1 MQGGLNRGGLI
12 KLDVIC
18 ILEIHKETKISKHWR
33 LWMIVR
39 LIIEYLLFDVIKSDW
54 QRLELEQYVDG
65 KKVRLKKDNANN
77 LNKK

>member
-1 MQGGLNRGGLI
+1 
-12 KLDVIC
+12 
-18 ILEIHKETKISKHWR
+18 
-33 LWMIVR
+33 MIVR